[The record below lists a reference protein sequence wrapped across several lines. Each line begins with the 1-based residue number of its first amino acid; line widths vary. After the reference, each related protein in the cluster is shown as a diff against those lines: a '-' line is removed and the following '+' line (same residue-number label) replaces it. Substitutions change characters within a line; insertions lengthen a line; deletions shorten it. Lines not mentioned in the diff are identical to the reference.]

1 MPLPLICLERPA
13 WAVLVRSQNITT
25 NPLWTRFWV
34 TFRPSGRTVKY
45 LRFNLY
51 TFLTQPGEGLSSIS
65 GAPATGGSKNQA
77 IGHLERRLRSL
88 PGAWGIS
95 KSGCAARAWTI
106 FVPILRMHEQPTY
119 FERPSITFC
128 SSERA
133 VKYCIFSWPTKHGC
147 LNSIWHD
154 RIPEESLPSNTSP
167 SVVCVCVWVGGSL
180 PATWGIPMCAS
191 AVRLLAVFVPA
202 PCTRGLSAHFKPEVI
217 SHSLQVVGGI

>member
-167 SVVCVCVWVGGSL
+167 SVVCVCVWVGGVITCHLRHPHVCKCREAFSSFFYL
-180 PATWGIPMCAS
+180 PPVRVGYRHTLNPRLYHIPY
-191 AVRLLAVFVPA
+191 
-202 PCTRGLSAHFKPEVI
+202 K
-217 SHSLQVVGGI
+217 